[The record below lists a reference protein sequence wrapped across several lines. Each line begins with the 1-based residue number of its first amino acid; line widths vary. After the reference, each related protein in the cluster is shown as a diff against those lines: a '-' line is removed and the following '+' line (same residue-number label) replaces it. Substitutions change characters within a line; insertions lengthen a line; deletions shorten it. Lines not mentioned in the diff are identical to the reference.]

1 MQKSNPKKPIFKKQ
15 SQPLPGLEKKMDPQ
29 PEFDDD
35 SLGSNKL
42 PDKKCIITG
51 GDSGI
56 GRSVAVAFA
65 KQGAD
70 VAIIHHPDEKEDAEF
85 TAGYI
90 QKNFDRKCILVATD
104 ISKEKNCKTAV
115 QKVLKSFEKID
126 ILINNSAVQYP
137 EKEITKISTEN
148 LINTFSVNIF
158 AMFWITSAVLPH
170 MKNGGCIINTT
181 SVTAYRGSPE
191 LIDYSAT
198 KGAIVSFTRSLAT
211 NLIDKGIRVNGV
223 APGPVWTPLIAA
235 SFPPS
240 KVASFGTDSPMKRPG
255 QPKEIAPAYVFLAC
269 QDASF
274 ISGQIIHVNGGEIVN
289 G

>member
-1 MQKSNPKKPIFKKQ
+1 MQKSNPKKPIFKAQ
-15 SQPLPGLEKKMDPQ
+15 AQPLPGLDKKMDPQ

-35 SLGSNKL
+35 SVGSNKL
-42 PDKKCIITG
+42 QNKKCIITG

-56 GRSVAVAFA
+56 GRAVTIAFA

-70 VAIIHHPDEKEDAEF
+70 VAIIHLPDEKEDAEF
-85 TAGYI
+85 TAGYVR
-90 QKNFDRKCILVATD
+90 KNFGQDCLLVATD

-126 ILINNSAVQYP
+126 ILINNAAVQYIAGD
-137 EKEITKISTEN
+137 ITEISTEN

-158 AMFWITSAVLPH
+158 SMFWITSAVLPH
-170 MKNGGCIINTT
+170 MENGGCIINTT
-181 SVTAYRGSPE
+181 SVTAYRGSPG
-191 LIDYSAT
+191 LIDYSST
-198 KGAIVSFTRSLAT
+198 KGAIVSFTRSLAS

-235 SFPPS
+235 SFPPDE
-240 KVASFGTDSPMKRPG
+240 VASFGTDSPMKRPA
-255 QPKEIAPAYVFLAC
+255 QPKEVAPAYVFLAS
-269 QDASF
+269 QDSTF

>member
-1 MQKSNPKKPIFKKQ
+1 MQKSNPKKPIFKEQ
-15 SQPLPGLEKKMDPQ
+15 AQPLPGLDKKMDTQ

-35 SLGSNKL
+35 SMGSNKL
-42 PDKKCIITG
+42 QNKKCIITG
-51 GDSGI
+51 GVSGI
-56 GRSVAVAFA
+56 GRAVTIAFA

-70 VAIIHHPDEKEDAEF
+70 VAIIHLPDEKEDAEF

-90 QKNFDRKCILVATD
+90 RKNFGQECLLVATD

-126 ILINNSAVQYP
+126 ILINNAAVQHIAGD
-137 EKEITKISTEN
+137 ITEISTEN

-158 AMFWITSAVLPH
+158 SMFWITSAVLPH
-170 MKNGGCIINTT
+170 MDNGGCIINTT
-181 SVTAYRGSPE
+181 SVTAYRGSPG
-191 LIDYSAT
+191 LIDYSST
-198 KGAIVSFTRSLAT
+198 KGAIVSFTRSLAS
-211 NLIDKGIRVNGV
+211 NLIDTGIRVNGV
-223 APGPVWTPLIAA
+223 APGPVWTPIIAA
-235 SFPPS
+235 SFPPDE
-240 KVASFGTDSPMKRPG
+240 VATFGTDSPMKRPA
-255 QPKEIAPAYVFLAC
+255 QPKEVAPAYVFLAS